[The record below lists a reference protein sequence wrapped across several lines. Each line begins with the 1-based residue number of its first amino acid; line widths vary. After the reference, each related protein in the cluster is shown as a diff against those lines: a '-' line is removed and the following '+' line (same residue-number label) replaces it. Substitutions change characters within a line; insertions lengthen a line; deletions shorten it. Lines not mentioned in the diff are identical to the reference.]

1 MLRILQKGLSLLLSM
16 KYLLS
21 YQSKIFLSFLSLA
34 MLLGC
39 WAYFNYK
46 IDVRNQRLEKL
57 SKQVNDLETEYL
69 SENRHLQNF
78 LLYGFHQSDFY
89 TLGKQPDIDTFE
101 AYLQSNYKKI
111 QTIKNKIEHEGINV
125 TSTIKAL
132 LESNQKLIYFI
143 ADLKAIYKAKGY
155 KDFGIEGK
163 MRYYAHLLEDSSL
176 IPEINILQLRRFEKD
191 FLLRGEAHYSEG
203 FLLLVDKFIQQNKNK
218 PHTFEILKNYKL
230 NFEALVEYN
239 NKIGIYASEG
249 LYNVIQNQLTGLD
262 TKYLQL
268 STQTTNAVI
277 NGKVKNNYFLYIGTA
292 IFLILVIVSIW
303 RLSKY
308 LSKEI
313 KQLNEIIVNYI
324 HAGFKEE
331 TSNENFSPKILEVH
345 TLYRSFSLLKYKL
358 KNMLKEKEIH
368 QKMLVSAVIDGQE
381 KERKNIG
388 AELHDNINPLMAT
401 AKMFL
406 CVARDNEQ
414 ERLPMILKSIEI
426 ITDSLNE
433 VRKLSHSLVGAPTEE
448 FYLQESLKELITS
461 IELGADFNI
470 TYSSDNFDEK
480 NISEN
485 KKLTLYRIVQEQ
497 LTNVVKYSKAEDVEV
512 SLNEKQDN
520 LLLCI
525 KDNGVGFDKNLKTK
539 GIGFRN
545 IETRLELVNG
555 SLYLNSSPGKGCEMI
570 VSVPVF
576 SQ

>member
-1 MLRILQKGLSLLLSM
+1 MLRILQKVVSLLLSM
-16 KYLLS
+16 KHLHS

-39 WAYFNYK
+39 WAFFNYK
-46 IDVRNQRLEKL
+46 IDVRNNRLEIL

-69 SENRHLQNF
+69 TQTRHLQNF

-101 AYLQSNYKKI
+101 AYLKNNYV
-111 QTIKNKIEHEGINV
+111 KIETIQNLIEHDGINV
-125 TSTIKAL
+125 TATINTL
-132 LESNQKLIYFI
+132 FDSNEKLIHFI

-155 KDFGIEGK
+155 KDFGTEGK

-203 FLLLVDKFIQQNKNK
+203 FLLLVNKFILQNKNK
-218 PHTFEILKNYKL
+218 PHTLEILNNYKY
-230 NFEALVEYN
+230 NFEALVKYN

-249 LYNVIQNQLTGLD
+249 LYNVIQNQLTGLNE
-262 TKYLQL
+262 KYLQL
-268 STQTTNAVI
+268 STQTTNAVL
-277 NGKVKNNYFLYIGTA
+277 NGKVKNNYFLYTGTA

-324 HAGFKEE
+324 NAGFKEE
-331 TSNENFSPKILEVH
+331 TSKDIFSPKILEVH
-345 TLYRSFSLLKYKL
+345 TINRSFTLLKYKL

-401 AKMFL
+401 AKMYL
-406 CVARDNEQ
+406 CVGRDSEKDR
-414 ERLPMILKSIEI
+414 ELMILKSIEI
-426 ITDSLNE
+426 ITASLNE

-448 FYLQESLKELITS
+448 FYLQESLKELISS
-461 IELGADFNI
+461 IELGADFKI
-470 TYSSDNFDEK
+470 TFSSENFDEK

-497 LTNVVKYSKAEDVEV
+497 LTNVVKYSHAEDVVV

-555 SLYLNSSPGKGCEMI
+555 SMYLNSSPGKGCEMI

-576 SQ
+576 NV